1 VNCPE
6 CGIELKGE
14 PAFCDACGA
23 ELKKEK
29 ATGEPTPGTVVRSG
43 SDAEGA
49 TPGTVMIPKKDKSHP
64 PSFGR
69 YRVLRE
75 VGRGAMGVVY
85 LARDEKIGRNVA
97 IKALDIDRRLPEDQK
112 EEIRNRF
119 EREARAA
126 GMLSQ
131 ENIVT
136 VYDVGEED
144 GIPYIAMEYLEGATL
159 TEVAHDSPL
168 SIPQAKSVIAQVL
181 SALSYAHS
189 HDVVHRDIKPDNI
202 SLLPDG
208 RVKVADFGIARI
220 ASSSTMTQVGQVMG
234 TPGYMSPE
242 QVKGEVVGP
251 PSDIFST
258 GVLLYELLTGAA
270 PFSSTSATSIMYKI
284 VHEEPRPPHLINP
297 GVPPN
302 LEAVIARATAK
313 NPAARYGSAS
323 EMRQDIESGA
333 TPETASMPSAE
344 GTMLRGAPLEQAMPP
359 AAMAPSPSLAAQ
371 PEKKKHT
378 GLWVGIGAGALL
390 LVAAVVVVVV
400 LVIVPMLKF
409 SLSIKSPTARAKV
422 SNPMHVAISVS
433 DPSKVDRVELYV
445 DGTEQKS
452 LTASPYEADL
462 DPGPAGERELRASAY
477 NQTGA
482 VLADVT
488 TKYQSEGGGKASP
501 ATNPPASSTAPTGG
515 DNGENKSPEPAQSTT
530 NYFAGTPLTTYTNSA
545 WRFSISC
552 PAGWTKEENTVSY
565 GYRVRWWSPD
575 RQLYF
580 LVDSS
585 TPDADVSTTARD
597 LNGKRQG
604 QPGYT
609 LDQITVNTFHGHPAC
624 IYEFSA
630 NSIEDDF
637 FKGMQVKKYD
647 YFVNGPVHG
656 YAVLLGARPGTFN
669 VNLQSWLDR
678 IVETFQPDI

>member
-1 VNCPE
+1 MNCPE
-6 CGIELKGE
+6 CGTELKGE
-14 PAFCDACGA
+14 PAFCDSCGA
-23 ELKKEK
+23 QISKER
-29 ATGEPTPGTVVRSG
+29 ATGEPTPGTVVRAG
-43 SDAEGA
+43 SDSEGA

-85 LARDEKIGRNVA
+85 LARDDKIGRNVA

-144 GIPYIAMEYLEGATL
+144 GVPYIAMEYLEGATL

-181 SALSYAHS
+181 SALSYAHG

-258 GVLLYELLTGAA
+258 GVLLYELLTGTA
-270 PFSSTSATSIMYKI
+270 PFSSTSATSVMYKI

-313 NPAARYGSAS
+313 NPAARYSSAS

-333 TPETASMPSAE
+333 APETASMPSAE

-359 AAMAPSPSLAAQ
+359 SAMAPSPSLAAQ

-390 LVAAVVVVVV
+390 LVAGVVVVMILIMNNGKV
-400 LVIVPMLKF
+400 
-409 SLSIKSPTARAKV
+409 SIAISQPTANQSVSGTMKVSLNVKNPSKVAKV
-422 SNPMHVAISVS
+422 SLF
-433 DPSKVDRVELYV
+433 VD
-445 DGTEQKS
+445 DTEQKTI
-452 LTASPYEADL
+452 TAAPFEADVN
-462 DPGPAGERELRASAY
+462 PGGSGEHVLKATAY
-477 NQTGA
+477 NKDGA
-482 VLADVT
+482 VIVQASMPYKSSGQPPSNTAD
-488 TKYQSEGGGKASP
+488 
-501 ATNPPASSTAPTGG
+501 
-515 DNGENKSPEPAQSTT
+515 
-530 NYFAGTPLTTYTNSA
+530 LTTYVASVAASSSTSDPGKGIVYSPDNIRDGNPETCWAANELRDPTPSLTFQFSQPVTITDVNVIPGYK
-545 WRFSISC
+545 RFSYGVDRYLQNPKPQTVKLTFDDQSSETVTFDLAPNWSALNYQKKPLAKPVTTRNVTVNVLSTYPGQGAHDMSISEFHFDGT
-552 PAGWTKEENTVSY
+552 PAG
-565 GYRVRWWSPD
+565 
-575 RQLYF
+575 Q
-580 LVDSS
+580 
-585 TPDADVSTTARD
+585 
-597 LNGKRQG
+597 
-604 QPGYT
+604 
-609 LDQITVNTFHGHPAC
+609 
-624 IYEFSA
+624 
-630 NSIEDDF
+630 
-637 FKGMQVKKYD
+637 
-647 YFVNGPVHG
+647 
-656 YAVLLGARPGTFN
+656 
-669 VNLQSWLDR
+669 
-678 IVETFQPDI
+678 